1 MNKARKIKMKKIAI
15 LGAAG
20 QIAQLVEPMLLKK
33 DDIDMILYLRHPNKL
48 NQVNEAREKV
58 IKGDA
63 SNFEELKAA
72 LAGVDLVYANLAG
85 SNIEDQAKTVVKAMD
100 ANNIKRLIWVSSLG
114 IYDEVPGKF
123 GEWNKNILGSYL
135 TTYRAAADQ
144 ITASDLDYTIIR
156 PAWLTNKDEV
166 SYEKTVGAETPFKG
180 TEVSRLS
187 VADYIANLIENP
199 EKDVKA
205 NVGLDKPGTDGDKP
219 AWY

>member
-1 MNKARKIKMKKIAI
+1 MTKIAI

-20 QIAQLVEPMLLKK
+20 QIAQLVEPMILKK
-33 DDIDMILYLRHPNKL
+33 TDVDMVLYLRHPNKL
-48 NQVNEAREKV
+48 HQVDESREEI

-63 SNFEELKAA
+63 SNFNELKSA
-72 LAGVDLVYANLAG
+72 LASVDLVYANLAG
-85 SNIEDQAKTVVKAMD
+85 ANIEDQAETVVKAMD
-100 ANNIKRLIWVSSLG
+100 TNGIKRLIWFSSLG

-135 TTYRAAADQ
+135 TTYRAAADK
-144 ITASDLDYTIIR
+144 ITESDLDYTIIR

-166 SYEKTVGAETPFKG
+166 SYEKTVGAQTPFKG

-187 VADYIANLIENP
+187 VADYIVNIIENP
-199 EKDVKA
+199 AEDLKS
-205 NVGLDKPGTDGDKP
+205 NVGLDKPETDGDKP

>member
-1 MNKARKIKMKKIAI
+1 MKKIAI

-156 PAWLTNKDEV
+156 PAWLTNKNEV

>member
-33 DDIDMILYLRHPNKL
+33 DDIDMVLYLRHPNKL
-48 NQVNEAREKV
+48 NQVNEAREKE

>member
-1 MNKARKIKMKKIAI
+1 MTKIAI

-33 DDIDMILYLRHPNKL
+33 TDVDMVLYLRHPNKL
-48 NQVNEAREKV
+48 HQVDESREEI

-63 SNFEELKAA
+63 SNFNELKAA

-85 SNIEDQAKTVVKAMD
+85 ANIEDQAKTVVKAMD
-100 ANNIKRLIWVSSLG
+100 AKGIKRLIWVSSLG

-135 TTYRAAADQ
+135 STYRAAADK
-144 ITASDLDYTIIR
+144 ITESDLDYTIIR

-166 SYEKTVGAETPFKG
+166 NYEKTVGAQTPFKG

-187 VADYIANLIENP
+187 VADYIVNIIENP
-199 EKDVKA
+199 AEDLKA

>member
-1 MNKARKIKMKKIAI
+1 MTKIAI

-33 DDIDMILYLRHPNKL
+33 TDVDMVLYLRHPNKL
-48 NQVNEAREKV
+48 HQVDESREEI

-63 SNFEELKAA
+63 SNFNELKTA

-85 SNIEDQAKTVVKAMD
+85 ANIEDQAETVVKAMD
-100 ANNIKRLIWVSSLG
+100 TNGIKRLIWFSSLG

-135 TTYRAAADQ
+135 TTYRAAADK
-144 ITASDLDYTIIR
+144 ITESDLDYTIIR

-166 SYEKTVGAETPFKG
+166 SYEKTVGAQTPFKG

-187 VADYIANLIENP
+187 VADYIVNIIENP
-199 EKDVKA
+199 AEDLKS
-205 NVGLDKPGTDGDKP
+205 NVGLDKRGTDGDKP

>member
-1 MNKARKIKMKKIAI
+1 MTKIAI

-20 QIAQLVEPMLLKK
+20 QIAQLVEPMILKK
-33 DDIDMILYLRHPNKL
+33 TDVDMVLYLRHPNKL
-48 NQVNEAREKV
+48 HQVDESREEI

-63 SNFEELKAA
+63 SNFNELKSA

-85 SNIEDQAKTVVKAMD
+85 ANIEDQAETVVKAMD
-100 ANNIKRLIWVSSLG
+100 TNGIKRLIWVSSLG

-135 TTYRAAADQ
+135 TTYRAAADK
-144 ITASDLDYTIIR
+144 ITESDLDYTIIR

-166 SYEKTVGAETPFKG
+166 SYEKTVGAQTPFKG

-187 VADYIANLIENP
+187 VADYIVNIIENP
-199 EKDVKA
+199 AEDLKS

>member
-1 MNKARKIKMKKIAI
+1 MTKIAI

-33 DDIDMILYLRHPNKL
+33 TDVDMILYLRHPNKL
-48 NQVNEAREKV
+48 NQVDEEREKI

-63 SNFEELKAA
+63 NNFNELKTA
-72 LAGVDLVYANLAG
+72 LARVDLVYANLAG

-100 ANNIKRLIWVSSLG
+100 ANGIKRLIWISSLG

-123 GEWNKNILGSYL
+123 GDWNKNILGSYL

-144 ITASDLDYTIIR
+144 ITESDLDYTIIR

-166 SYEKTVGAETPFKG
+166 NYEKTIGAQTPFKG

-187 VADYIANLIENP
+187 VADYIVNIIENP
-199 EKDVKA
+199 AEDLKS
-205 NVGLDKPGTDGDKP
+205 NVGLAKPGTEGDKP

>member
-1 MNKARKIKMKKIAI
+1 MTKIAI

-33 DDIDMILYLRHPNKL
+33 TDVDMVLYLRHPNKL
-48 NQVNEAREKV
+48 HQVDESREEI

-63 SNFEELKAA
+63 SNFNELKAA
-72 LAGVDLVYANLAG
+72 LTGVDLVYANLAG
-85 SNIEDQAKTVVKAMD
+85 SNIEDQAQNVVKAMN
-100 ANNIKRLIWVSSLG
+100 ANGIKRLIWVSSLG

-135 TTYRAAADQ
+135 STYRAAADK
-144 ITASDLDYTIIR
+144 ITESDLDYTIIR

-166 SYEKTVGAETPFKG
+166 NYEKTVGAQTPFKG

-187 VADYIANLIENP
+187 VADYIVNIIENP
-199 EKDVKA
+199 EEDLKA
-205 NVGLDKPGTDGDKP
+205 NVGLDKPGTEGDKP

>member
-1 MNKARKIKMKKIAI
+1 MTKIAI

-33 DDIDMILYLRHPNKL
+33 TDVEMVLYLRHLNKL
-48 NQVNEAREKV
+48 HQVDESREEI

-63 SNFEELKAA
+63 SNFNELKAA
-72 LAGVDLVYANLAG
+72 LTGVDLVYANLAG

-100 ANNIKRLIWVSSLG
+100 ATGIKRLIWVSSLG

-123 GEWNKNILGSYL
+123 GEWNKNVLGSYL
-135 TTYRAAADQ
+135 TTYRAAADK
-144 ITASDLDYTIIR
+144 ITESDLDYTIIR

-166 SYEKTVGAETPFKG
+166 SYEKTVGAQTPFKG

-187 VADYIANLIENP
+187 VADYIVNIIKNP
-199 EKDVKA
+199 KEDVKS

>member
-1 MNKARKIKMKKIAI
+1 MTKIAI

-33 DDIDMILYLRHPNKL
+33 NDIKMVLYLRHPNKL
-48 NQVNEAREKV
+48 KQINDAREKV

-63 SNFEELKAA
+63 SNFNELKEA
-72 LAGVDLVYANLAG
+72 LADVDLVYANLAG
-85 SNIEDQAKTVVKAMD
+85 SNIEDQAKTVVKAMN
-100 ANNIKRLIWVSSLG
+100 ANGIKRLIWVSSLG

-144 ITASDLDYTIIR
+144 ITASNLDYTIIR
-156 PAWLTNKDEV
+156 PAWLTNKNEIN
-166 SYEKTVGAETPFKG
+166 YEKTVGATTPFRG

-187 VADYIANLIENP
+187 VADYIADLIENP
-199 EKDVKA
+199 TKDVKA
-205 NVGLDKPGTDGDKP
+205 NVGLDKADTDGDKP

>member
-1 MNKARKIKMKKIAI
+1 MTKIAI

-33 DDIDMILYLRHPNKL
+33 TDVDMVLYLRHPNKL
-48 NQVNEAREKV
+48 HQVDESREEI

-63 SNFEELKAA
+63 SNFNELKAA

-85 SNIEDQAKTVVKAMD
+85 SNIEDQAKTVVKVMD
-100 ANNIKRLIWVSSLG
+100 DNGIKRLIWVSSLG

-135 TTYRAAADQ
+135 TTYRAAADK
-144 ITASDLDYTIIR
+144 ITESDLDYTIIR

-166 SYEKTVGAETPFKG
+166 NYEKTVGAQTPFKG

-187 VADYIANLIENP
+187 VADYIVNIIENP
-199 EKDVKA
+199 EEDLKA
-205 NVGLDKPGTDGDKP
+205 NVGLDKPGTEGDKP

>member
-1 MNKARKIKMKKIAI
+1 MTKIAI

-33 DDIDMILYLRHPNKL
+33 NDINMVLYLRHPNKL
-48 NQVNEAREKV
+48 KQINDAREKV

-63 SNFEELKAA
+63 SNFNELKEA
-72 LAGVDLVYANLAG
+72 LADVDLVYANLAG
-85 SNIEDQAKTVVKAMD
+85 SNIEDQAKTVVKAMN
-100 ANNIKRLIWVSSLG
+100 ANGIKRLIWVSSLG

-144 ITASDLDYTIIR
+144 IMASNLDYTIIR
-156 PAWLTNKDEV
+156 PAWLTNKNEIN
-166 SYEKTVGAETPFKG
+166 YEKTVGATTPFRG

-187 VADYIANLIENP
+187 VADYIADLIENP
-199 EKDVKA
+199 TKDVKA
-205 NVGLDKPGTDGDKP
+205 NVGLDKAGTDGDKP

>member
-1 MNKARKIKMKKIAI
+1 M
-15 LGAAG
+15 
-20 QIAQLVEPMLLKK
+20 V
-33 DDIDMILYLRHPNKL
+33 LYLRHPNKL
-48 NQVNEAREKV
+48 HQVDESREEI

-63 SNFEELKAA
+63 SNFNELNAA

-85 SNIEDQAKTVVKAMD
+85 SNIEDQAKTVVKVMD
-100 ANNIKRLIWVSSLG
+100 ANGIKRLIWVSSLG

-135 TTYRAAADQ
+135 TTYRAAADK
-144 ITASDLDYTIIR
+144 ITESDLDYTIIR

-166 SYEKTVGAETPFKG
+166 NYEKTVGAQTPFKG

-187 VADYIANLIENP
+187 VADYIVNIIENP
-199 EKDVKA
+199 EEDLKA
-205 NVGLDKPGTDGDKP
+205 NVGLDKSGTEGDKP

>member
-1 MNKARKIKMKKIAI
+1 MTKIAI

-33 DDIDMILYLRHPNKL
+33 TDVDMVLYLRHPNKL
-48 NQVNEAREKV
+48 HQVDESREEI

-63 SNFEELKAA
+63 SNFNELKAA

-85 SNIEDQAKTVVKAMD
+85 ANIEDQAKTVVKAMD
-100 ANNIKRLIWVSSLG
+100 ANGIKRLIWVSSLG

-135 TTYRAAADQ
+135 TTYRAAADK
-144 ITASDLDYTIIR
+144 ITESDLDYTIIR

-166 SYEKTVGAETPFKG
+166 SYEKTVGAQTPFKG

-187 VADYIANLIENP
+187 VADYIVNIIENP
-199 EKDVKA
+199 AEYLKS

>member
-1 MNKARKIKMKKIAI
+1 MTKIAI

-33 DDIDMILYLRHPNKL
+33 TDVDMVLYLRHPNKL
-48 NQVNEAREKV
+48 HQVDESREEI

-63 SNFEELKAA
+63 SNFNELKAA

-85 SNIEDQAKTVVKAMD
+85 SNNEDQAETVVKAMD
-100 ANNIKRLIWVSSLG
+100 ANGIKRLIWVSSLG

-135 TTYRAAADQ
+135 TTYRAAADK
-144 ITASDLDYTIIR
+144 ITESDLDYTIIR

-166 SYEKTVGAETPFKG
+166 NYEKTVGAQTSFKG

-187 VADYIANLIENP
+187 VADYIVNIIKNP
-199 EKDVKA
+199 EEDFKS

>member
-1 MNKARKIKMKKIAI
+1 MTKIAI

-20 QIAQLVEPMLLKK
+20 QIAQLVEPIILKK
-33 DDIDMILYLRHPNKL
+33 TDVDMVLYLRHPNKL
-48 NQVNEAREKV
+48 HQVDESREEI

-63 SNFEELKAA
+63 SNFNELKAA
-72 LAGVDLVYANLAG
+72 LAGVDLVYSNLAG
-85 SNIEDQAKTVVKAMD
+85 ANIEDQAETVVKAM
-100 ANNIKRLIWVSSLG
+100 ATNGIKRLIWVSSLG

-135 TTYRAAADQ
+135 TTYRAAADK
-144 ITASDLDYTIIR
+144 ITESDLDYTIIR

-166 SYEKTVGAETPFKG
+166 SYEKTVGAQTPFKG

-187 VADYIANLIENP
+187 VADYIVNIIENP
-199 EKDVKA
+199 AEDLKS
-205 NVGLDKPGTDGDKP
+205 NVGLDKPETDGDKP

>member
-1 MNKARKIKMKKIAI
+1 MTKIAI

-33 DDIDMILYLRHPNKL
+33 TDVDMVLYLRHPNKL
-48 NQVNEAREKV
+48 HQVDESREEI

-63 SNFEELKAA
+63 SNFNELKEA

-85 SNIEDQAKTVVKAMD
+85 ANIEDQAKTVVKAMD
-100 ANNIKRLIWVSSLG
+100 ANGIKRLIWVSSLG

-135 TTYRAAADQ
+135 TTYRAAADK
-144 ITASDLDYTIIR
+144 ITESDLDYTIIR

-166 SYEKTVGAETPFKG
+166 NYEKTFGAQTPFKG

-187 VADYIANLIENP
+187 VADYIVNIIENP
-199 EKDVKA
+199 EEDLKA
-205 NVGLDKPGTDGDKP
+205 NVGLDKPGTEGDKP

>member
-1 MNKARKIKMKKIAI
+1 MKKVAI

-33 DDIDMILYLRHPNKL
+33 NNVDMILYLRHPNKL
-48 NQVNEAREKV
+48 NHVNDDREKV

-63 SNFEELKAA
+63 SNFDELKAVM
-72 LAGVDLVYANLAG
+72 AGVDIVYANLAG

-100 ANNIKRLIWVSSLG
+100 ANNIKRLIWFSSLG

-156 PAWLTNKDEV
+156 PAWLTNKDEIN
-166 SYEKTVGAETPFKG
+166 YEKTVGAKTPFKG

-187 VADYIANLIENP
+187 VADYIASLIEDP

-205 NVGLDKPGTDGDKP
+205 NVGLDKAGTDGDKP

>member
-1 MNKARKIKMKKIAI
+1 MTKIAI

-20 QIAQLVEPMLLKK
+20 QIAQLVEPMLLKNT
-33 DDIDMILYLRHPNKL
+33 DIRMVLFLRHPNKL
-48 NQVNEAREKV
+48 DQNKLTDREKV

-63 SNFEELKAA
+63 SNFDELNAA
-72 LAGVDLVYANLAG
+72 LKDVDLVYANLAG
-85 SNIEDQAKTVVKAMD
+85 SNIEKQAETVVKAMD
-100 ANNIKRLIWVSSLG
+100 ANHIKRLIWISSLG

-123 GEWNKNILGSYL
+123 GEWNRNILGSYL
-135 TTYRAAADQ
+135 TTYRAAADK

-156 PAWLTNKDEV
+156 PAWLTNKDEI
-166 SYEKTVGAETPFKG
+166 SYEKTIGANTPFKG

-187 VADYIANLIENP
+187 VADYVTKLIENP

-205 NVGLDKPGTDGDKP
+205 NVGLDKKGTDGDKP

>member
-1 MNKARKIKMKKIAI
+1 MTKIAI

-20 QIAQLVEPMLLKK
+20 QIAQLVEPMILKK
-33 DDIDMILYLRHPNKL
+33 TDVDMVLYLRHPNKL
-48 NQVNEAREKV
+48 HQVDESREEI

-63 SNFEELKAA
+63 SNFNELKSA
-72 LAGVDLVYANLAG
+72 LASVDLVYANLAG
-85 SNIEDQAKTVVKAMD
+85 ANIEDQAETVVKAMD
-100 ANNIKRLIWVSSLG
+100 TNGIKRLIWVSSLG

-135 TTYRAAADQ
+135 TTYRAAADK
-144 ITASDLDYTIIR
+144 ITESNLDYTIIR

-166 SYEKTVGAETPFKG
+166 SYEKTVGAQTPFKG

-187 VADYIANLIENP
+187 VADYIVNIIENP
-199 EKDVKA
+199 AEDLKS
-205 NVGLDKPGTDGDKP
+205 NVGLDKPETDGDKP

>member
-1 MNKARKIKMKKIAI
+1 MTKIAI

-33 DDIDMILYLRHPNKL
+33 NDINMVLYLRHPNKL
-48 NQVNEAREKV
+48 KQINDAREKV

-63 SNFEELKAA
+63 SNFNELKEA
-72 LAGVDLVYANLAG
+72 LADVDLVYANLAG
-85 SNIEDQAKTVVKAMD
+85 SNIEDQAKTVVKAMN
-100 ANNIKRLIWVSSLG
+100 ANGIKRLIWVSSLG

-144 ITASDLDYTIIR
+144 ITTSNLDYTIIR
-156 PAWLTNKDEV
+156 PAWLTNKNEI
-166 SYEKTVGAETPFKG
+166 SYEKTVGATTPFRG

-187 VADYIANLIENP
+187 VADYIA
-199 EKDVKA
+199 D
-205 NVGLDKPGTDGDKP
+205 
-219 AWY
+219 

>member
-1 MNKARKIKMKKIAI
+1 MTKIAI

-33 DDIDMILYLRHPNKL
+33 TDVDMVLYLRHPNKL
-48 NQVNEAREKV
+48 HQVDESQEEI

-63 SNFEELKAA
+63 SNFNELKAA

-85 SNIEDQAKTVVKAMD
+85 ANIEDQAETVVKAMD
-100 ANNIKRLIWVSSLG
+100 ATGIKRLIWVSSLG

-135 TTYRAAADQ
+135 TTYRAAADK
-144 ITASDLDYTIIR
+144 ITESDLDYTIIR

-166 SYEKTVGAETPFKG
+166 NYEKTVGAQTPFKG

-187 VADYIANLIENP
+187 VADYIVNIIENP
-199 EKDVKA
+199 AEDLKS
-205 NVGLDKPGTDGDKP
+205 NVGLDKPGTEGDKP

>member
-1 MNKARKIKMKKIAI
+1 MTKIAI

-33 DDIDMILYLRHPNKL
+33 TDVDMVLYLRHPNKL
-48 NQVNEAREKV
+48 HQVDESREEI

-63 SNFEELKAA
+63 SNFNELKAA

-85 SNIEDQAKTVVKAMD
+85 ANIEDQAETVVKAMD
-100 ANNIKRLIWVSSLG
+100 ANGIKRLIWVSSLG
-114 IYDEVPGKF
+114 IYNEVPGKF

-135 TTYRAAADQ
+135 TTYRAAADK
-144 ITASDLDYTIIR
+144 ITESDLDYTIIR
-156 PAWLTNKDEV
+156 PAWLTNKDEIN
-166 SYEKTVGAETPFKG
+166 YEKTVGAQTPFKG

-187 VADYIANLIENP
+187 VADYIVNIIENP
-199 EKDVKA
+199 EEDLKS

>member
-1 MNKARKIKMKKIAI
+1 MTKIAI

-33 DDIDMILYLRHPNKL
+33 TDVDMVLYLRHPNKL
-48 NQVNEAREKV
+48 HQVDESREEI

-63 SNFEELKAA
+63 SNFNELKEA

-85 SNIEDQAKTVVKAMD
+85 ANIEDQAKTVVKAMD
-100 ANNIKRLIWVSSLG
+100 ANGIKRLIWVSSLG

-135 TTYRAAADQ
+135 TTYRAAADK
-144 ITASDLDYTIIR
+144 ITESDLDYTIIR

-166 SYEKTVGAETPFKG
+166 NYEKTVGAQTPFKG

-187 VADYIANLIENP
+187 VADYIVNIIENP
-199 EKDVKA
+199 EEDLKA
-205 NVGLDKPGTDGDKP
+205 NVGLDKPGTEGDKP